1 VLLFGQ
7 TFNDFSGGG
16 ITLTSL
22 FKDWPKECLASVSYP
37 FMLHQSTTDHC
48 NNYYQIGTEE
58 LKWRF
63 PFFLIKQ
70 KFPSGRLAIR
80 TEGRITVLKE
90 SQTFRNVISS
100 HMLTPFIRWSG
111 LIHCISTIHLSQRLK
126 EWLTD
131 FSPDI
136 IYMQIS
142 NRESINFAS
151 ELIDYL
157 KIPSVIHMMDDWPS
171 TISDRGLFRNFWHR
185 KIENDFKKLLDK
197 TDIHLSI
204 SDAMSEEYLERY
216 GKSFTAFHN
225 AIEYER
231 FKTALALPKSRAN
244 IFKVL
249 YVGRVGLANKGSLV
263 RFATFI
269 SRYEPGDL
277 NVEFDI
283 YTKDIDNHQARKLA
297 EINKVNV
304 IKAVS
309 HNKIPSLLKS
319 YDLLLLPLD
328 FTESGLKF
336 SRLSMPTKASE
347 YMISGTPVLV
357 FAPEGTAVSKFFSTN
372 NCGHCVSSSDNSKL
386 AEAIYLLSHDKRY
399 RDKLITNAMNLA
411 ETLFDIRVVSKEF
424 KKLLSQLKDQ
434 PSRSYHGGN

>member
-1 VLLFGQ
+1 
-7 TFNDFSGGG
+7 
-16 ITLTSL
+16 
-22 FKDWPKECLASVSYP
+22 
-37 FMLHQSTTDHC
+37 
-48 NNYYQIGTEE
+48 
-58 LKWRF
+58 
-63 PFFLIKQ
+63 
-70 KFPSGRLAIR
+70 
-80 TEGRITVLKE
+80 
-90 SQTFRNVISS
+90 
-100 HMLTPFIRWSG
+100 
-111 LIHCISTIHLSQRLK
+111 
-126 EWLTD
+126 
-131 FSPDI
+131 
-136 IYMQIS
+136 
-142 NRESINFAS
+142 
-151 ELIDYL
+151 
-157 KIPSVIHMMDDWPS
+157 
-171 TISDRGLFRNFWHR
+171 
-185 KIENDFKKLLDK
+185 
-197 TDIHLSI
+197 
-204 SDAMSEEYLERY
+204 MSEEYLERY